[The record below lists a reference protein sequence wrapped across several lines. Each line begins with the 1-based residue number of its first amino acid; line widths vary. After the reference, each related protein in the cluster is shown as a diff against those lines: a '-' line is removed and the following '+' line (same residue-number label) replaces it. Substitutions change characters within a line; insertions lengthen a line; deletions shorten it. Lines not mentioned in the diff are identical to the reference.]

1 MATVSPHPMKKTQ
14 ISPIVIAATI
24 LIALAVVIGIGYH
37 ALIPATPSLSQQLDL
52 DKHPIPAWVT
62 QDARQCQG
70 DINKLSPQ
78 EQQKIAASYPGQGGR
93 IIVMAAYAQSH

>member
-1 MATVSPHPMKKTQ
+1 MAAISPNQSVKSGVSPLVALVA
-14 ISPIVIAATI
+14 IVIAVAI
-24 LIALAVVIGIGYH
+24 VIGIGH
-37 ALIPATPSLSQQLDL
+37 HVLAPSSPSLSQQLDL

-62 QDARQCQG
+62 QDARQCRG
-70 DINKLSPQ
+70 DITQLSPA